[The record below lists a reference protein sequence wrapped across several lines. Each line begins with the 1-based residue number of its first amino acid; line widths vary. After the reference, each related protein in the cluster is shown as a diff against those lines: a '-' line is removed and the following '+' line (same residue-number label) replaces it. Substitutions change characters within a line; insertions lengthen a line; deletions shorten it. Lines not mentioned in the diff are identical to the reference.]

1 MRKVLLLIVLVCL
14 LPSCRG
20 GWDGAAGRR
29 DEAGRADDAFAQG
42 EAAADEGR
50 YDAASVSFAQAREAA
65 ARRRDERLV
74 ARCCYALGETFNRA
88 FFYDEGLANADSA
101 WHLSTRLGMQA
112 LADSSLYQMALS
124 QIGLEEYAEAARL
137 FDRLMEA
144 ESLPDGL
151 AAHATAGKAF
161 LAVEAGDDPAQALQL
176 FEQALTEADAFD
188 NYEYWA
194 AYAYCLFSEG
204 FPDKAAAAFANLEE
218 AGYAESY
225 AYQKWR
231 SRTLALK
238 GDWAAAYQGM
248 DRAAERQRSA
258 TSRIIRQASFKAQR
272 DYLALENQQARGR
285 ARSQAIIL
293 ILICSVLLL
302 ALLLLLLLL
311 RFRNRQNRAE
321 RTALLEWGTSMES
334 QRDDLTLS
342 QAKLRADY
350 ARIYQSYFQQI
361 GRIREIVGDASG
373 KETGVYYQLKGLIKN
388 IRLDKQG
395 QRQFEAMIDRDL
407 NRIMQHFREDFPNYY
422 EDTYRFISYVFA
434 GFDATTIRILTGM
447 ASDAAVHTKKSG
459 IKKAILA
466 SDSQH
471 KDQYL
476 LFL

>member
-1 MRKVLLLIVLVCL
+1 MLPMRKVLLLIVLVCL

-137 FDRLMEA
+137 FDRLLEA

-258 TSRIIRQASFKAQR
+258 TSRLEFHLLQVIR
-272 DYLALENQQARGR
+272 D
-285 ARSQAIIL
+285 I
-293 ILICSVLLL
+293 
-302 ALLLLLLLL
+302 
-311 RFRNRQNRAE
+311 
-321 RTALLEWGTSMES
+321 LLE
-334 QRDDLTLS
+334 
-342 QAKLRADY
+342 
-350 ARIYQSYFQQI
+350 F
-361 GRIREIVGDASG
+361 
-373 KETGVYYQLKGLIKN
+373 
-388 IRLDKQG
+388 
-395 QRQFEAMIDRDL
+395 
-407 NRIMQHFREDFPNYY
+407 HFP
-422 EDTYRFISYVFA
+422 
-434 GFDATTIRILTGM
+434 
-447 ASDAAVHTKKSG
+447 
-459 IKKAILA
+459 
-466 SDSQH
+466 
-471 KDQYL
+471 
-476 LFL
+476 